1 MTGMHDSLFEIL
13 RKYRHFLLPLGL
25 VVVLDITLL
34 TMNYV
39 ISAQL
44 EASSVHINIAG
55 RQRMLSQQMS
65 KALLL
70 IHYQQQTGADSTAA
84 YQELKTAVTLFDT
97 TLNATAGINAQHNI
111 RAFFG

>member
-1 MTGMHDSLFEIL
+1 MHDSLFDIL

-34 TMNYV
+34 AMNYV

-55 RQRMLSQQMS
+55 RN
-65 KALLL
+65 
-70 IHYQQQTGADSTAA
+70 GCC
-84 YQELKTAVTLFDT
+84 
-97 TLNATAGINAQHNI
+97 HN
-111 RAFFG
+111 R